1 MKKLINVS
9 AKEFYD
15 FLKLNNLQKVQGNYF
30 HSNNYINNEGRILAY
45 KETSSW
51 GAETIYKI
59 LVEENIIGLNLV
71 TNIMNKYD

>member
-1 MKKLINVS
+1 MKKLIDVS

-15 FLKLNNLQKVQGNYF
+15 FVNDKKLQKIQGNYF
-30 HSNNYINNEGRILAY
+30 HSNNYLDNEGRILAY

-59 LVEENIIGLNLV
+59 LAEENIIGLNLV
-71 TNIMNKYD
+71 TKIMNNK